1 MPFRRRKLGRGSA
14 AAETEQG
21 QANHHQHRQPKM
33 PAALVVAPA
42 CHVAGKR
49 SVTQANP
56 VGGHFGHGGNV
67 VGNKPERTAR

>member
-1 MPFRRRKLGRGSA
+1 MTNRRREESSHA
-14 AAETEQG
+14 SI
-21 QANHHQHRQPKM
+21 HQHRQPKM

-42 CHVAGKR
+42 CHVAKKR

-67 VGNKPERTAR
+67 VGNFRGAGRQ